1 MSRILLSL
9 ATAAVLLCVAPAAH
23 AAQWATTAPLSPE
36 NRIATDAQ
44 VVLTPDG
51 ERIVAWLDTTFNG
64 QTQDVA
70 VRTANA
76 GAEPGPIQTFP
87 GVLTGMQLAAG
98 SDGTVA
104 LSWVDFR
111 NHTIHIAR
119 RAPGESRFTEAMPLV
134 PTTTEDFGGGQ
145 LVVTNGAAYVATTSF
160 SGFRTTTSSSVW
172 LARLP
177 AGGNA
182 VQLVPGTGAGGSV
195 DHVSFVPPAASV
207 FVQSLSMAAHDGL
220 VTLTWQQDNPAPDN
234 SGNRG
239 TTTVKVARS
248 SEAVTAPAPL
258 ATLVGSNTSSPGA
271 SPVAAAGGG
280 RAYVLWH
287 SSSRVALADLA
298 NPGQILQV
306 PADTDFRSNLQ
317 AEADGSGTLVAAWEA
332 APRDRDTLVAAVVV
346 PPGQAP
352 PPATRLTQVGPERS
366 LADLA
371 VAPDGS
377 ALALP
382 QHGSGFNTS
391 FQIDG
396 LLRTG
401 GSAFGPVEDI
411 SGPQDVSRL
420 GFSQSE
426 AAVAPGGRAVAVWAA
441 ADHSGTLNQRL
452 RLSERDTA
460 APVLGTIA
468 VPATATVGERAG
480 FAATAGD
487 ILSGTTI
494 SWDFGDGSQ
503 ADGGVVDHVFG
514 QPGPAVVTITATD
527 EAGNSASEQRV
538 VAVQPAPG
546 PGPSDEPAADRT
558 RPTVSRVSLTN
569 KRFRVTRRGTAQ
581 IAAAKRKKRVPA
593 GTALRLT
600 LSERATLA
608 IAIERRKVVRGTLVR
623 ASAGPGAVTIPFSGR
638 VGRTALAPG
647 SYTATITAID
657 GAGNRSRA
665 VRVKFSVS
673 K

>member
-1 MSRILLSL
+1 MNRILLSL
-9 ATAAVLLCVAPAAH
+9 STAAILLGLAPAAH
-23 AAQWATTAPLSPE
+23 AATWATTAPLSPE
-36 NRIATDAQ
+36 NHIANEPQ
-44 VVLTPDG
+44 VAVTPSG

-64 QTQDVA
+64 PTQDVS
-70 VRTANA
+70 VRTASA
-76 GAEPGPIQTFP
+76 GADPGPTQTFS
-87 GVLTGMQLAAG
+87 GLFSGLQLAAG
-98 SDGTVA
+98 PDGTVA

-111 NHTIHIAR
+111 NHAIHIAR
-119 RAPGESRFTEAMPLV
+119 RAPGESKFTEATPVV
-134 PTTTEDFGGGQ
+134 PTTTEDFGGGR
-145 LVVTNGAAYVATTSF
+145 LVVTNGDAYVATTSF
-160 SGFRTTTSSSVW
+160 SGFRITTSSSVW

-182 VQLVPGTGAGGSV
+182 VRIVPGTGAGGAV

-207 FVQSLSMAAHDGL
+207 FLQSPGIAAQDGV
-220 VTLTWQQDNPAPDN
+220 VTLTWQQDNNALDN
-234 SGNRG
+234 SGNKG

-248 SEAVTAPAPL
+248 SELVAAPTPL

-271 SPVAAAGGG
+271 NPVAAAGGG
-280 RAYVLWH
+280 RAYVAWH
-287 SSSRVALADLA
+287 SSNRVVFADLA
-298 NPGQILQV
+298 NPSQILQV

-317 AEADGSGTLVAAWEA
+317 AGADGSGALVAAWEG
-332 APRDRDTLVAAVVV
+332 APKDRETLIAAVVV

-371 VAPDGS
+371 VAPDGT
-377 ALALP
+377 ALVLP
-382 QHGSGFNTS
+382 QHGSGFDTS

-401 GSAFGPVEDI
+401 GPAFGPIEDI

-420 GFSQSE
+420 GFSQSQ
-426 AAVAPGGRAVAVWAA
+426 AAVVPGGRAVAVWAA

-460 APVLGTIA
+460 PPVLGTIA
-468 VPATATVGERAG
+468 APATATVGERVG

-527 EAGNSASEQRV
+527 EAGNSTSEQRV

-546 PGPSDEPAADRT
+546 PVPTGPDVDTTAPV
-558 RPTVSRVSLTN
+558 VSKASLTN

-581 IAAAKRKKRVPA
+581 LAATKRKRAPA

-608 IAIERRKVVRGTLVR
+608 VSIERRRVVRGTLVR
-623 ASAGPGAVTIPFSGR
+623 ASAGPGRATIPFSGR
-638 VGRTALAPG
+638 IGRRALSPG